1 LNGFGE
7 LMFLTSD
14 ELLASRSL
22 NGDLDAFEELVNRFK
37 NRVFALVYRI
47 VGQQQEAED
56 VTQEVFLAVYEKL
69 YQYDKNKKFAP
80 WIFRIATNASICAL
94 RKKKKVVL
102 LNFEESYSSIY
113 ELNYSSIATD
123 PHLMFERQELE
134 REIASAIMKLP
145 ENYRIVITLRYHL
158 DLDNQEI
165 AEVLGISR
173 ENVEVRI
180 HRARKAL
187 RKIILQEKEERGIK
201 IGLSANR

>member
-1 LNGFGE
+1 MSLKRTPLYPMHLKHNGKIIDFGGWE
-7 LMFLTSD
+7 
-14 ELLASRSL
+14 
-22 NGDLDAFEELVNRFK
+22 
-37 NRVFALVYRI
+37 
-47 VGQQQEAED
+47 
-56 VTQEVFLAVYEKL
+56 
-69 YQYDKNKKFAP
+69 
-80 WIFRIATNASICAL
+80 
-94 RKKKKVVL
+94 
-102 LNFEESYSSIY
+102 
-113 ELNYSSIATD
+113 
-123 PHLMFERQELE
+123 
-134 REIASAIMKLP
+134 LP

>member
-1 LNGFGE
+1 
-7 LMFLTSD
+7 MTSD

-22 NGDLDAFEELVNRFK
+22 NGDLEAFEELANRFK

-56 VTQEVFLAVYEKL
+56 VSQEVFLAVYEKL
-69 YQYDKNKKFAP
+69 YQYDNSKKFAP
-80 WIFRIATNASICAL
+80 WIFRIATNASINAL
-94 RKKKKVVL
+94 RRKKKVIL
-102 LNFEESYSSIY
+102 LNFEESYSSAY
-113 ELNYSSIATD
+113 ELNQSSIATD

-134 REIASAIMKLP
+134 NEISSAIMQLP
-145 ENYRIVITLRYHL
+145 ENYRVVITLRYHL

-165 AEVLGISR
+165 ADVLGISR

-187 RKIILQEKEERGIK
+187 RKIILQQKEERGIK

>member
-1 LNGFGE
+1 
-7 LMFLTSD
+7 MTSD

-22 NGDLDAFEELVNRFK
+22 NGDLEAFEELVNRFK

-56 VTQEVFLAVYEKL
+56 VSQEVFLAVYEKL
-69 YQYDKNKKFAP
+69 YQYDNSKKFAP
-80 WIFRIATNASICAL
+80 WIFRIATNASINAL
-94 RKKKKVVL
+94 RRKKKVIL
-102 LNFEESYSSIY
+102 LNFEESYSSAY
-113 ELNYSSIATD
+113 ELNQSSIATD

-134 REIASAIMKLP
+134 NEISSAIMQLP
-145 ENYRIVITLRYHL
+145 ENYRVVITLRYHL

-165 AEVLGISR
+165 ADVLGISR

-187 RKIILQEKEERGIK
+187 RKIILQQKEERGIK

>member
-1 LNGFGE
+1 
-7 LMFLTSD
+7 MFLTSD

-80 WIFRIATNASICAL
+80 WIFRIATNASISAL

>member
-1 LNGFGE
+1 
-7 LMFLTSD
+7 MTSD

-22 NGDLDAFEELVNRFK
+22 NGDLEAFEELVNRFK

-56 VTQEVFLAVYEKL
+56 VSQEVFLAVYEKL
-69 YQYDKNKKFAP
+69 YQYDNSKKFAP
-80 WIFRIATNASICAL
+80 WIFRIATNASINAL
-94 RKKKKVVL
+94 RRKKKVIL
-102 LNFEESYSSIY
+102 LNFEESYSSAY
-113 ELNYSSIATD
+113 ELNQSSIATD

-134 REIASAIMKLP
+134 NEISSAIMQLP
-145 ENYRIVITLRYHL
+145 ENYRVVITLRYHL

-165 AEVLGISR
+165 ADVLGISR

-187 RKIILQEKEERGIK
+187 RKIILQQKEERGIK
-201 IGLSANR
+201 IGLSAN